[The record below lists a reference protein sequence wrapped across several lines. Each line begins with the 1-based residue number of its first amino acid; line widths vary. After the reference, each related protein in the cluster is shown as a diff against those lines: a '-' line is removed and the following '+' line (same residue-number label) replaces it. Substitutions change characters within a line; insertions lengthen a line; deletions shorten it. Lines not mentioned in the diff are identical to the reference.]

1 MVCIG
6 HIGTGRMARG
16 RAAQFLKQKD
26 VRLVIGWSRGE
37 ASRAEYAKL
46 TGARVTDDWRGVV
59 EEPSVH
65 AVCVG
70 TPTSTHVEY
79 AVAALEAGKH
89 VLVECPVAGEMAE
102 FDRMVEAAERN
113 GVVFY
118 PASNYRFDETAQ
130 AFKHAVGRVGQVL
143 LARGDFSW
151 RPRTA
156 WYFDRALSGGVFP
169 CVHLYLA
176 TVFHCLGR
184 AIWVDAALS
193 PDGEHGTAM
202 VRYESGASSVMT
214 GGFQHVSMNEC
225 ALVGAAGVLRRQPE
239 DAWAILRPD
248 SSEPVSTEALDT
260 TGLDNAAF
268 LRCVRGEEDWRPH
281 AERERAIH
289 AVAVGA
295 QLSAER
301 GERVSL

>member
-1 MVCIG
+1 MIGIG

-46 TGARVTDDWRGVV
+46 TGARVTDDWRAVV

-102 FDRMVEAAERN
+102 FDRMVEAGGRN

-118 PASNYRFDETAQ
+118 PASDYRFDETAQ

-156 WYFDRALSGGVFP
+156 WYFDRAL
-169 CVHLYLA
+169 
-176 TVFHCLGR
+176 
-184 AIWVDAALS
+184 
-193 PDGEHGTAM
+193 AM